1 MAIKEIRLPDGR
13 NVVIDEWLHWPLY
26 STIEFAKDAGVQLRA
41 FSYVRGQRVPS
52 NGLPTRLATQLDTNM
67 SQRQMMSYDESFVMY
82 AITYEAFAIGTAG
95 RETDPVT
102 VPCGDPA
109 VDITVASNPALQGA
123 NLRRLQRDLEI
134 ELILG
139 AGQTKPQLR
148 YTFSYLPQSIGA
160 EAYSNDA
167 PSATNTVSYGT
178 AGAIKPANQRRL
190 ELPINIESER
200 QMYLKVFSPFGKVG
214 GTSPDLTQDIRLRFW
229 LDGMKRRPVIT

>member
-26 STIEFAKDAGVQLRA
+26 STVEFAKDAGVQLRA

-52 NGLPTRLATQLDTNM
+52 NGLATRLATQSDTNM

-82 AITYEAFAIGTAG
+82 AITYEAFAISV
-95 RETDPVT
+95 TDPVT
-102 VPCGDPA
+102 QECGEDT
-109 VDITVASNPALQGA
+109 ITVASNPALQGA

-148 YTFSYLPQSIGA
+148 YTFSYLPQSVGA

-178 AGAIKPANQRRL
+178 AGGIKPANQRRL

-200 QMYLKVFSPFGKVG
+200 QMYLKVFTPFGKVG
-214 GTSPDLTQDIRLRFW
+214 GTSPDLPQDIRLRFW

>member
-1 MAIKEIRLPDGR
+1 MAVKEIRLPDGR

-26 STIEFAKDAGVQLRA
+26 STVEFASTAGVQLRA

-52 NGLPTRLATQLDTNM
+52 NGLLSRLATQADTNM

-82 AITYEAFAIGTAG
+82 AITYEAFALSSAG
-95 RETDPVT
+95 EAPV
-102 VPCGDPA
+102 VGEKP
-109 VDITVASNPALQGA
+109 VLQGV
-123 NLRRLQRDLEI
+123 NLRRLQRDMEI

-148 YTFSYLPQSIGA
+148 YTMSYLPQSVGA
-160 EAYSNDA
+160 EAYGNDG
-167 PSATNTVSYGT
+167 SATVSVSYGT
-178 AGAIKPANQRRL
+178 AGAIKPSNQRRL

-200 QMYLKVFSPFGKVG
+200 QMYLKVFSPFGTVSG
-214 GTSPDLTQDIRLRFW
+214 LTQDVRLRFW

>member
-1 MAIKEIRLPDGR
+1 MAVKEIRLPDGR

-26 STIEFAKDAGVQLRA
+26 STVEFAATAGVQLRA

-52 NGLPTRLATQLDTNM
+52 NGLPSRLATQADTNM
-67 SQRQMMSYDESFVMY
+67 NQRQMMSYDESFVMY
-82 AITYEAFAIGTAG
+82 AITYEAFALSNTGEG
-95 RETDPVT
+95 PVLGAAP
-102 VPCGDPA
+102 V
-109 VDITVASNPALQGA
+109 LQGA

-148 YTFSYLPQSIGA
+148 YTFSYLPQSVGA
-160 EAYSNDA
+160 EAYGNDG
-167 PSATNTVSYGT
+167 SATLSVSYGT
-178 AGAIKPANQRRL
+178 AGAIKPSNQRRL

-200 QMYLKVFSPFGKVG
+200 QMYLKVFSPFGTISNG
-214 GTSPDLTQDIRLRFW
+214 AASPDLTQDVRLRFW

>member
-1 MAIKEIRLPDGR
+1 MAVKEIRLPDGR

-26 STIEFAKDAGVQLRA
+26 STVEFASTAGVQLRA

-52 NGLPTRLATQLDTNM
+52 NGLPSRLATQSDTNM

-82 AITYEAFAIGTAG
+82 AITYEAFKLPDAE
-95 RETDPVT
+95 REESPVLD
-102 VPCGDPA
+102 G
-109 VDITVASNPALQGA
+109 I
-123 NLRRLQRDLEI
+123 NLRRLQKDLEI

-148 YTFSYLPQSIGA
+148 YTFSYLPQSVGA
-160 EAYSNDA
+160 EAYSNDGGA
-167 PSATNTVSYGT
+167 GARVSYGT
-178 AGAIKPANQRRL
+178 AGAIKPSNQRRL

-200 QMYLKVFSPFGKVG
+200 QMYLKVFSPFGTVEG
-214 GTSPDLTQDIRLRFW
+214 LTQDVRLRFW

>member
-1 MAIKEIRLPDGR
+1 MAVKEIRLPDGR

-26 STIEFAKDAGVQLRA
+26 STVEFASTAGVQLRA

-52 NGLPTRLATQLDTNM
+52 NGLPSRLATQADTNM
-67 SQRQMMSYDESFVMY
+67 AQRQMMSYDESFVMY
-82 AITYEAFAIGTAG
+82 AITYEAFRLPDAL
-95 RETDPVT
+95 RETGSPVLD
-102 VPCGDPA
+102 G
-109 VDITVASNPALQGA
+109 I
-123 NLRRLQRDLEI
+123 NLRRLQRDMEI

-148 YTFSYLPQSIGA
+148 YTFSYLPQSVGA
-160 EAYSNDA
+160 EAYSNDGGA
-167 PSATNTVSYGT
+167 GARVSYGT

-200 QMYLKVFSPFGKVG
+200 QMYLKVFSPFGTVEG
-214 GTSPDLTQDIRLRFW
+214 LDENVRLRFW

>member
-26 STIEFAKDAGVQLRA
+26 STVEFASTAGVQLRA

-52 NGLPTRLATQLDTNM
+52 NGLATRLATQADTNM
-67 SQRQMMSYDESFVMY
+67 NQRQMMGYDESFVMY
-82 AITYEAFAIGTAG
+82 AITYEAFGLDD
-95 RETDPVT
+95 ETQEGGVVAEEPV
-102 VPCGDPA
+102 
-109 VDITVASNPALQGA
+109 LQGI

-148 YTFSYLPQSIGA
+148 YTFSYLPQSVGA
-160 EAYSNDA
+160 EAYSNGA
-167 PSATNTVSYGT
+167 AVGNSVSYGT

-200 QMYLKVFSPFGKVG
+200 QMYLKVFSPFGTV
-214 GTSPDLTQDIRLRFW
+214 SELTQNVRLRFW

>member
-26 STIEFAKDAGVQLRA
+26 STVEFASTAGVQLRA

-52 NGLPTRLATQLDTNM
+52 NGLLTRLATQADTNM
-67 SQRQMMSYDESFVMY
+67 NQRQMMSYDESFVMY
-82 AITYEAFAIGTAG
+82 AITYEAFALDSEVQGA
-95 RETDPVT
+95 VT
-102 VPCGDPA
+102 VAEEP
-109 VDITVASNPALQGA
+109 VLQGA
-123 NLRRLQRDLEI
+123 NLRRLQRDMEI

-148 YTFSYLPQSIGA
+148 YTFSYLPQSVGA
-160 EAYSNDA
+160 EAYSNGA
-167 PSATNTVSYGT
+167 GVNNSVSYGT
-178 AGAIKPANQRRL
+178 AGAVKPANQRRL

-200 QMYLKVFSPFGKVG
+200 QMYLKVYSPFGTVSG
-214 GTSPDLTQDIRLRFW
+214 LTQNVRLRFW